1 MVSWRAVDVPNLS
14 ALPQNPRILV
24 IRLSAMGDLVFAL
37 PAVKALKDAR
47 PDAQIEW
54 LVEDKHAALLNS
66 CPFIDK
72 VLIFPRHALGKLM
85 LPLRLAKHLS
95 NLKKCGEYDL
105 VFDFQSNLKSA
116 LQLTSIKSKCKI
128 GFAAPIS
135 KEGAQRFHDIN
146 IHAQKRMPR
155 AIRDGELLRATLP
168 DAVIPDHVY
177 WPIKSDIAAGYP
189 KTDLT
194 LLHTTTTQ
202 YGRDKDW
209 GADNWVSLAK
219 QLKVDGHQVAL
230 LHTAADAQY
239 VNDIALAADV
249 ALAPETPSIEHL
261 LALLDK
267 ARLLISTDSGPAHIA
282 SLRGTKVV
290 CLFGAT
296 DPVIYSPP
304 GNIQKLKIVY
314 ANELTTAPPKRQR
327 DRQSPLM
334 QAITVAEVIAA
345 SENLLKL

>member
-1 MVSWRAVDVPNLS
+1 MVSWRAVDAPNLS

-47 PDAQIEW
+47 PDAKIEW

-72 VLIFPRHALGKLM
+72 VLLFPRSSLGKLM
-85 LPLRLAKHLS
+85 LPLRLAKHLAQ
-95 NLKKCGEYDL
+95 LKKYGAYDL
-105 VFDFQSNLKSA
+105 VIDFQSNLKSA
-116 LQLTSIKSKCKI
+116 LQLTAIKSKCKM
-128 GFAAPIS
+128 GFAAPIA
-135 KEGAQRFHDIN
+135 KEGAQRFHHVN
-146 IHAQKRMPR
+146 VHAEKRMPR
-155 AIRDGELLRATLP
+155 AIRDGELLRAILP
-168 DAVIPDHVY
+168 NAVIPDYVH
-177 WPIKSDIAAGYP
+177 WPIDAEIVNGYSSS
-189 KTDLT
+189 DLT

-209 GADNWVSLAK
+209 GADKWTSLAQ
-219 QLKVDGHQVAL
+219 QLKSEGHKVAL
-230 LHTAADAQY
+230 LHTPADAEY
-239 VNDIALAADV
+239 VNDIAVAAGVD
-249 ALAPETPSIEHL
+249 LAPATPSIEYL
-261 LALLDK
+261 LALLDT

-296 DPVIYSPP
+296 DPLIYSPP
-304 GNIQKLKIVY
+304 GDRHKLEIVY
-314 ANELTTAPPKRQR
+314 ANALNIAPPKRQR

-334 QAITVAEVIAA
+334 QAITVAEVLAA
-345 SENLLKL
+345 SESLLKV